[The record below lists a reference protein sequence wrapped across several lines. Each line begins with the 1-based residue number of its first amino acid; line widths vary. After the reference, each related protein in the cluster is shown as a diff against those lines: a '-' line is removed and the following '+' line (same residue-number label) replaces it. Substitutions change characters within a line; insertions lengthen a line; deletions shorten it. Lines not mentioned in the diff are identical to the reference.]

1 MHVPALFFSWKAR
14 SSSSSSLFAFLAA
27 LRGLAFPP
35 VSRCQQHSTRVLRM
49 IGCANLVCRRHP
61 FSLDWLRRLY
71 RGSISGQANG
81 RVFGVLSGRGSTD
94 ADEEEKSERRGGGFF
109 DF

>member
-1 MHVPALFFSWKAR
+1 
-14 SSSSSSLFAFLAA
+14 
-27 LRGLAFPP
+27 
-35 VSRCQQHSTRVLRM
+35 M